1 MKLNE
6 LINGICYTSTV
17 GDIDDREVESIEFDS
32 RKVQANSM
40 FVAIEGGSVDGHQ
53 YISGSIARGA
63 TVILCEVL
71 PHDLVDG
78 VTYICVADSNITLGL
93 LANNF
98 YGSPSRR
105 LKLVGI
111 TGTNGKT
118 TTATLL
124 YDLFKMLGY
133 KVGLISTVIYRIH
146 DQDVE
151 STHTT
156 PDALSLNKLLS
167 EMVDVG
173 CEYCFMEVSSHSIV
187 QGRIS
192 GLEFVG
198 GVFSN
203 ITHDHLDYHKTF
215 AEYIRAKKMFF
226 DTLPKGSF
234 ALVNADDKN
243 GGVMVQ
249 NCVADVYKYSLQSV
263 VDFRCK
269 ISEMLFD
276 GMLLSIDSVELW
288 VSFLGRFN
296 AYNLLSVYGTAILLG
311 ADKGEVLCAM
321 SGLRSVT
328 GRFEYVRSESGL
340 TAIVD
345 YAHTPDALEN
355 VISTINEIRTL
366 DQKLFV
372 VVGCGGDRDS
382 TKRPKMARIAAADS
396 DLAILTSDNPR
407 FEKPDDILTQMRAG
421 LDPRSKYLVI
431 SDRREAI
438 KSAVM
443 MAGSGDII
451 LVAGK
456 GHETYQDIQG
466 VKHHFDDKEELLN
479 SFEIAKN

>member
-1 MKLNE
+1 MRLDK
-6 LINGICYTSTV
+6 LINGVCYTSVV
-17 GDIDDREVESIEFDS
+17 GELAIVEVEVIAFDS
-32 RKVQANSM
+32 RKVQVNSM
-40 FVAIEGGSVDGHQ
+40 FVAVVGVNTDGHE
-53 YISGSIARGA
+53 YISGSISRGA
-63 TVILCEVL
+63 TVIVCQTL
-71 PHDLVDG
+71 PKDIVAG
-78 VTYICVADSNITLGL
+78 VTYICVEDSNVALGVIS
-93 LANNF
+93 NNF
-98 YGSPSRR
+98 YDHPSRN

-133 KVGLISTVIYRIH
+133 KVGLISTVIYRIG
-146 DQDVE
+146 DEELE

-156 PDALSLNKLLS
+156 PDALSLNKLMS
-167 EMVDVG
+167 DMVDVG

-192 GLEFVG
+192 GLDFVG

-215 AEYIRAKKMFF
+215 AEYIKAKKLFF
-226 DTLPKGSF
+226 DNLPKGSF
-234 ALVNADDKN
+234 ALVNADDRN
-243 GGVMVQ
+243 GSVMVQ
-249 NCVADVYKYSLQSV
+249 NCVSDIYKYSLQNV

-311 ADKGEVLCAM
+311 ADKDEVLCAM
-321 SGLRSVT
+321 SRLRSVT
-328 GRFEYVRSESGL
+328 GRFEYVRSERGM

-345 YAHTPDALEN
+345 YAHTPDALDN
-355 VISTINEIRTL
+355 VISTINEIRTQ

-372 VVGCGGDRDS
+372 VVGCGGDRDAA
-382 TKRPKMARIAAADS
+382 KRPKMANIAASNS
-396 DLAILTSDNPR
+396 DLSILTSDNPR
-407 FEKPDDILTQMRAG
+407 HENPDDILAQMRAG
-421 LDPRSKYLVI
+421 LDPTSKYLMI

-443 MAGSGDII
+443 MAGNSDII
-451 LVAGK
+451 LIAGK
-456 GHETYQDIQG
+456 GHETYQDVKG
-466 VKHHFDDKEELLN
+466 VKHHFDDKEEVLKA
-479 SFEIAKN
+479 FEILNQ